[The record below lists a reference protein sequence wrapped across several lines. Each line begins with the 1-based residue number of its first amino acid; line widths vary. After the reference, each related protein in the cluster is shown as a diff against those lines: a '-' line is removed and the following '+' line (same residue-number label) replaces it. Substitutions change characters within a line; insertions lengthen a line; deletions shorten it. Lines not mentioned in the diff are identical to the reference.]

1 MSMEEIRK
9 DYQKT
14 MRQLDH
20 ISFELSRLHDE
31 NRSLKNENK
40 ELKKQIEELKQD
52 KDNLMKIAMKTPDSI
67 AFPQMAHHIYFAL
80 TEVLNDA
87 SSSDE
92 EKLTN
97 LKTYLTPSLDKDTY
111 QALYYVEEFQKEYTS
126 FDSILNELV
135 SWIKFAYK
143 LN

>member
-9 DYQKT
+9 DYEIA
-14 MRQLDH
+14 MRQLDN

-31 NRSLKNENK
+31 NRRLKKENK

-52 KDNLMKIAMKTPDSI
+52 KDNLMKIAMKSPESK
-67 AFPQMAHHIYFAL
+67 AFPEIAHYIYFAL
-80 TEVLNDA
+80 TEVLKDN
-87 SSSDE
+87 SLSDE

-97 LKTYLTPSLDKDTY
+97 LKTYLKPSLDKDTH
-111 QALYYVEEFQKEYTS
+111 QALHYVKEFQKEYTS
-126 FDSILNELV
+126 FESIINELI